1 MERESERMRR
11 PKDFKV
17 GHMKQILHILL
28 DKLESYD
35 DNEDIGDVRLNAV
48 ILMDDDFWDGDEE

>member
-1 MERESERMRR
+1 MKR

-17 GHMKQILHILL
+17 GHMKQILHVLL

-35 DNEDIGDVRLNAV
+35 DDEDIGNVRLNAV
-48 ILMDDDFWDGDEE
+48 ILMDDDFWDDEE